1 MSDVSRDGAMKRD
14 WRRDDAVPPT
24 DLDEIRDAVISFGRQ
39 QTQGSDARDI
49 AVALYDGDAL
59 IAGAFGRTEFQ
70 RLYVSYLWVH
80 ADHRGQGLGGDCLR
94 QLEAM
99 ALKRGCVDALIE
111 TLLDE
116 VAEMYEHLGYACISH
131 VHDFV
136 PGFTR
141 HTLLKVWQARD

>member
-1 MSDVSRDGAMKRD
+1 MSEASQAAQRD
-14 WRRDDAVPPT
+14 WRRDDEVPAS
-24 DLDEIRDAVISFGRQ
+24 DLDAIRDAVVAYGRQ
-39 QTQGSDARDI
+39 QTQGSDARGI
-49 AVALYDGDAL
+49 AVALYDGGEL

-94 QLEAM
+94 QIEAM

-116 VAEMYEHLGYACISH
+116 TAELYEHLGYASISH

-141 HTLLKVWQARD
+141 HTLLKVWQPRD

>member
-1 MSDVSRDGAMKRD
+1 MPVQQQGRD
-14 WRRDDAVPPT
+14 WRRDGAVSAA
-24 DLDEIRDAVISFGRQ
+24 DLEAIRDGVITHGRQ
-39 QTQGSDARDI
+39 QAQGSDALDI
-49 AVALYDGDAL
+49 AVALYDGDTL
-59 IAGAFGRTEFQ
+59 IAGGHGRTEFQ
-70 RLYVSYLWVH
+70 RLYVNYLWVD

-111 TLLDE
+111 TLLDD
-116 VAEMYEHLGYACISH
+116 VAEIYEHLGYACISH
-131 VHDFV
+131 VHDYV

>member
-1 MSDVSRDGAMKRD
+1 MSDLRSDESREWRRDGA
-14 WRRDDAVPPT
+14 VPQH
-24 DLDEIRDAVISFGRQ
+24 DLDALRDGVIRYGRQ
-39 QTQGSDARDI
+39 QTQGSDAQDI
-49 AVALYDGDAL
+49 AVALYEGDQL
-59 IAGAFGRTEFQ
+59 IAGASGRTEFQ
-70 RLYVSYLWVH
+70 RLYVNYLWVD
-80 ADHRGQGLGGDCLR
+80 ADQRGQGLGGDCLR

-116 VAEMYEHLGYACISH
+116 TAEMYEHLGYACISH

>member
-1 MSDVSRDGAMKRD
+1 MADPERSVVREWRRDGAVPRTGL
-14 WRRDDAVPPT
+14 DA
-24 DLDEIRDAVISFGRQ
+24 IRDGVIAHGRQ
-39 QTQGSDARDI
+39 QAQGSDAEDI
-49 AVALYDGDAL
+49 AVALYDGDKL

-70 RLYVSYLWVH
+70 RLYVSFLWVH

-94 QLEAM
+94 QIEAM

-116 VAEMYEHLGYACISH
+116 VAEIYEHLGYACISH

-141 HTLLKVWQARD
+141 HTLLKVWQPRD

>member
-1 MSDVSRDGAMKRD
+1 MAAARKVGGREWRRDGA
-14 WRRDDAVPPT
+14 VPQH
-24 DLDEIRDAVISFGRQ
+24 DLDAIREGVIAYGRQ
-39 QTQGSDARDI
+39 QAQGSDAEDI

-70 RLYVSYLWVH
+70 RLYVGYLWVD
-80 ADHRGQGLGGDCLR
+80 ADHRGQGIGGDCLR

-116 VAEMYEHLGYACISH
+116 TAEMYEHLGYACISH

-141 HTLLKVWQARD
+141 RTLLKVWQARD

>member
-1 MSDVSRDGAMKRD
+1 MKRD

-24 DLDEIRDAVISFGRQ
+24 DLDAIRDAVISFGRQ